1 MFIRFQ
7 MHAVRALLSD
17 MKAGYGDACHEASLL
32 IAGRKGGSG
41 LPQAAGENRGF
52 RSAAGAVESAWGR
65 ARRRFFLRSEIVRL
79 RK

>member
-7 MHAVRALLSD
+7 MPAVRALLSA

-32 IAGRKGGSG
+32 IAGRKGVSG

-52 RSAAGAVESAWGR
+52 RSAGFGMGKREPQVFPAIGNREAAEMNQ
-65 ARRRFFLRSEIVRL
+65 
-79 RK
+79 